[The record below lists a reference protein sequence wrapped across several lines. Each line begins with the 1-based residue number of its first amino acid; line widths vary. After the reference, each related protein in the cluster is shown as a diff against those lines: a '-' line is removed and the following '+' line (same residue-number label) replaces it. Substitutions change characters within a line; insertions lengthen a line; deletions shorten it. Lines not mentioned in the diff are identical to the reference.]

1 MRIKRTL
8 LVLLAGIAAVL
19 SLVVLPGQ
27 AAALEG
33 RTAVPENCATV
44 GTGWA
49 KVNSAIGEYVSP
61 WMATARGLD
70 FTREIQFRAA
80 SGRMA
85 VRCVNGQEMG
95 APVPFF
101 YAGQYRER
109 SCLKTLAC
117 RTSNFTSYTEGN
129 RGPLAEYR
137 YPGQAVAWDPRY
149 NVFRAWPI

>member
-8 LVLLAGIAAVL
+8 SALLVGAAALFPAVAI
-19 SLVVLPGQ
+19 PGQ

-33 RTAVPENCATV
+33 RVAIPESCATV

-49 KVNSAIGEYVSP
+49 KVNSAIGEYLSP
-61 WMATARGLD
+61 WMQTARGLD
-70 FTREIQFRAA
+70 FTREIQFRAG
-80 SGRMA
+80 SGALA
-85 VRCVNGQEMG
+85 VRCVNGQAMG

-109 SCLKTLAC
+109 SCLSTFAC
-117 RTSNFTSYTEGN
+117 RTSDFTAYHEGN

-137 YPGQAVAWDPRY
+137 YPGQAVAWDPHY
-149 NVFRAWPI
+149 NLFRAWPI